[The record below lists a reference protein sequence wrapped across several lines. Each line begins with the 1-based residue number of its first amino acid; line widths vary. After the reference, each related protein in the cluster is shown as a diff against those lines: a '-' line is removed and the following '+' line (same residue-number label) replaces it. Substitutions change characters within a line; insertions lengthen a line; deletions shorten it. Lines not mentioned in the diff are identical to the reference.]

1 MAITT
6 LFFSI
11 DPQSTGAAIGDTAYY
26 IDDGNLVATGGFDT
40 SSSIDNI
47 INMGTI
53 TSFGFQNSSSVAAI
67 KATHVIVFTDETF
80 SSGNINFLY
89 NANSNVTYSNSS
101 DFPDTDTFVFYLYY
115 NADGVYSQNQ
125 VINAGV
131 IISNNNLTGKVIGVA
146 ASATAAGRAA
156 NFKSAVEFASNGAM
170 TCALSTTSVTND
182 TLTVTQNVA
191 GESGNTAVGDFV
203 GDMDSITS
211 SFPNAFTGGAD
222 AITTFDAYTMTVETD
237 NLYDLPT
244 ANDYV
249 FFSQDNSVN
258 LSSLIGYYAEP
269 KFVNDS
275 NEYAELFSVGLG
287 VTESSK

>member
-40 SSSIDNI
+40 SSSINNI

-53 TSFGFQNSSSVAAI
+53 TGFGFQNSSTVAAI
-67 KATHVIVFTDETF
+67 KSTHIIVFTSETF
-80 SSGNINFLY
+80 NSGDINFEY
-89 NANSNVTYSNSS
+89 VVNSGVPYSNAQTSPN
-101 DFPDTDTFVFYLYY
+101 FFLYY
-115 NADGVYSQNQ
+115 NADPGYTQNQ
-125 VINAGV
+125 VISPGV
-131 IISNNNLTGKVIGVA
+131 LSTGTPKKIGVA
-146 ASATAAGRAA
+146 PSGTAAGRAA
-156 NFKSAVEFASNGAM
+156 NFKSAIEFASQGAL
-170 TCALSTTSVTND
+170 TCALSTTSAAND
-182 TLTVTQNVA
+182 TLTVTQNIA
-191 GESGNTAVGDFV
+191 GESGNLPVNDFV
-203 GDMDSITS
+203 GNMDSITS
-211 SFPNAFTGGAD
+211 SFPTAFTSGAD
-222 AITTFDAYTMTVETD
+222 ATTSFDAYTMTVETD

-244 ANDYV
+244 TNDYI
-249 FFSQDNSVN
+249 FFSRDNSVN

-275 NEYAELFSVGLG
+275 TNYAELFSVGLG